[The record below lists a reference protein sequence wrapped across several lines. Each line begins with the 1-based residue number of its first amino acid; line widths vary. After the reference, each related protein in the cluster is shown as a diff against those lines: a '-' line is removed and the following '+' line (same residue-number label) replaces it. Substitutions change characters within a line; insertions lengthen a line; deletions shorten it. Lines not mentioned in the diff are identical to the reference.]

1 MSHWIEITILAFA
14 TLIIPFII
22 WIVHQLKQSIFSHVN
37 LLLNEYYT
45 GLDDQ
50 IKYNCNELEK
60 LKTRLK
66 HRAEISCLKYTALE
80 LTIED
85 IELYL
90 EKVNG
95 YRRRNRISHLKKCSF
110 PQEKNEENYSE
121 DDLSMGF

>member
-1 MSHWIEITILAFA
+1 MSHWIEIAILVLT

-22 WIVHQLKQSIFSHVN
+22 WIIHQLKQSIFSPVN

-45 GLDDQ
+45 DLEDQ
-50 IKYNCNELEK
+50 IKYNRNELEK

-66 HRAEISCLKYTALE
+66 HRTEISCLKYTALE

-85 IELYL
+85 IEQYL

-95 YRRRNRISHLKKCSF
+95 YRRRNRISHLKKGSLS
-110 PQEKNEENYSE
+110 QEENEENYSE

>member
-22 WIVHQLKQSIFSHVN
+22 WIIHQLRQSI
-37 LLLNEYYT
+37 LAQMIAIANEHHSR
-45 GLDDQ
+45 LEDK
-50 IKYNCNELEK
+50 IFINHHELEK

-66 HRAEISCLKYTALE
+66 HRDEISCFKYTALE

-95 YRRRNRISHLKKCSF
+95 YRGRNRISHLKKCSL
-110 PQEKNEENYSE
+110 PQEENEGDYSE